1 MSEPLRVLCV
11 DDERHILHTLA
22 RFCKNEGLQMLSA
35 SSAADALVLMEREA
49 VDVVISDYQMP
60 GMNGLEFLHRV
71 HAVWP
76 RVAGIIISGFV
87 ELPAVS
93 RALQQG
99 DIVGFMLKPWKRE
112 DLKNLLSLAAER
124 GRVDDAKGVVLS

>member
-1 MSEPLRVLCV
+1 MTEPLRVLCV
-11 DDERHILHTLA
+11 DDELHILHTLA
-22 RFCKNEGLQMLSA
+22 RFCKNEGLSMLSA
-35 SSAADALVLMEREA
+35 SSATDALALLERET

-71 HAVWP
+71 HAAWP
-76 RVAGIIISGFV
+76 GVAGIIISGFV

-112 DLKNLLSLAAER
+112 DLKNLLSLAAGKYR
-124 GRVDDAKGVVLS
+124 DDGAKGVVQS